1 MTRVLLTDVDNTLF
15 SWVDYFAPCFRALV
29 HAVARAG
36 ALDEESLYTSFKL
49 VFQREGTVEIREAI
63 QNNDLVRTLPEAER
77 LRLVHIGSVAFG
89 QTMRRRLQPYHGV
102 VETLR
107 LLRSD
112 GVRVVA
118 VTNSGL
124 LHAIDRL
131 RRLGLAKLVDG
142 LVAWDHDVSGRTST
156 NEEYQALVSASI
168 RRSGLPWVVPLRQNE
183 LKPSPTAYERALGR
197 LGTSTPSTWVLGDSV
212 EKDLGS
218 ADQIGAVTI
227 WARYGLQFDP
237 VNFDTLLRITHWSQ
251 EKINRTYNSTSIVP
265 HYVLDEFSAILSV
278 IRPRQAELF

>member
-36 ALDEESLYTSFKL
+36 AFDEESLYTSFKL
-49 VFQREGTVEIREAI
+49 VFQREGTVEIRKAI
-63 QNNDLVRTLPEAER
+63 QNNELVQKLPEAER
-77 LRLVHIGSVAFG
+77 QRLVHTGSVAFG
-89 QTMRRRLQPYHGV
+89 QTMRRRLRPYDGV

-107 LLRSD
+107 LLRND

-124 LHAIDRL
+124 LQAVDRL
-131 RRLGLAKLVDG
+131 RRLGLTKLLDG
-142 LVAWDHDVSGRTST
+142 LVAWDHDVSGQTSS
-156 NEEYQALVSASI
+156 NEEYKALASERI
-168 RRSGLPWVVPLRQNE
+168 RRSGLPWVVPLRQDE
-183 LKPSPTAYERALGR
+183 LKPSAAAYERALWR
-197 LGTSTPSTWVLGDSV
+197 LGVSTASTWVLGDSL
-212 EKDLGS
+212 EKDLIG
-218 ADQIGAVTI
+218 AGQFGAVTV

-237 VNFDTLLRITHWSQ
+237 VNFNTLLRITHWSQ
-251 EKINRTYNSTSIVP
+251 EKIDRTYSSTSMTP
-265 HYVLDEFSAILSV
+265 DHVLDEFSAIRHV